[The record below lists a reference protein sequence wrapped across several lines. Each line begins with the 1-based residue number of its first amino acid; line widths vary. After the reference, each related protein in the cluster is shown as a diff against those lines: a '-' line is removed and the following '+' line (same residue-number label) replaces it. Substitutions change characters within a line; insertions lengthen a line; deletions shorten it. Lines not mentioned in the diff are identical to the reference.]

1 MPIPWDIRG
10 PAHSGTTGHAECGN
24 LLVLLE
30 AVSKHVACAGEMVL
44 GFRISCCIKKS
55 FEVVLGLKNG
65 KLYIYLGIF
74 NRIPGS

>member
-1 MPIPWDIRG
+1 MPIPRDIRG
-10 PAHSGTTGHAECGN
+10 PACSGTSGHAECGN
-24 LLVLLE
+24 IQVLPE

-55 FEVVLGLKNG
+55 FEVVLGFKND
-65 KLYIYLGIF
+65 KLYINFGTF